1 MIFRSIM
8 NTPCGNILLEAEN
21 DQLIGCRFI
30 FASSTTNTNQE
41 TPFLQNVKKQLEEYF
56 SGTRKSFDIK
66 LAPAGTAFQ
75 QSVWQALQKIPYG
88 QTASYKDIAEKIHNS
103 KAFRAVGMANNKNPI
118 AIIIPCHRVIGS
130 NGKLVGYAGGLDL
143 KQQLLKLEQNNL

>member
-1 MIFRSIM
+1 MIFCSIM
-8 NTPCGNILLEAEN
+8 NTPYGNILLEAEN

-30 FASSTTNTNQE
+30 FTSSFKHNNKE

-56 SGTRKSFDIK
+56 YGIRKIFDIK
-66 LAPAGTAFQ
+66 MAPTGTPFQ

-88 QTASYKDIAEKIHNS
+88 QTASYQEIAKRINNPRAS
-103 KAFRAVGMANNKNPI
+103 RAVGMANNKNPI

-130 NGKLVGYAGGLDL
+130 NGKLVGYAGGLNL
-143 KQQLLKLEQNNL
+143 KQQLLELEKNNL

>member
-1 MIFRSIM
+1 M

-30 FASSTTNTNQE
+30 FASSFTNFNQE
-41 TPFLQNVKKQLEEYF
+41 TPFLQNVKQQLEEYF

-88 QTASYKDIAEKIHNS
+88 RTASYKDIAEKIHNS

-130 NGKLVGYAGGLDL
+130 NGRLVGYAGGLDL
-143 KQQLLKLEQNNL
+143 KQQLLELEKNNL